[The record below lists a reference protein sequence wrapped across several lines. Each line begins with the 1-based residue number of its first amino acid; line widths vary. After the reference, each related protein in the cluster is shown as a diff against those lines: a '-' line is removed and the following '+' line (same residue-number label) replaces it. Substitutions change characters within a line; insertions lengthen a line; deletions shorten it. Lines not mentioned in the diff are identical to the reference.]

1 MLVFSSGNLL
11 LWWVCSFLADEP
23 LQLSL
28 SDESFYLLLQVVT
41 VGYVMTVVMVEV
53 AVLVS
58 RPFIRISLQLARKC
72 HGSFIL
78 DLHQDLVDRGSQRGE
93 ACEPLCGGFG
103 VPILPSVF
111 GPLSCRASSYL
122 SLFLGFL
129 SRASTASFEFMYFV
143 SL

>member
-28 SDESFYLLLQVVT
+28 SDESFYLLHQVVT
-41 VGYVMTVVMVEV
+41 VGCVMTVVMVEA

-93 ACEPLCGGFG
+93 ACEPLCGGLGAPVLPPFSG
-103 VPILPSVF
+103 PSHLSPSILPYVF
-111 GPLSCRASSYL
+111 LSFPLL
-122 SLFLGFL
+122 GLLFLG
-129 SRASTASFEFMYFV
+129 
-143 SL
+143 